1 MKKGLVLAVGNS
13 LMGDDGAGPLLAG
26 LMKEKPIQGWDV
38 IEGGLVPENMVD
50 LIRDRSPQRVLVVD
64 ASDMDLPPGTTCLI
78 NDDMLADPF
87 FITTHTLPLTF
98 LIEAIR
104 DFVPEVD
111 LLGIQPD
118 LIAFGY
124 PMSIRVRDAVHRV
137 YHELAS
143 GKPAWE
149 PYSRWVEA
157 GRLDQAATNDTGNF

>member
-13 LMGDDGAGPLLAG
+13 LMGDDGAGPLLAE

-38 IEGGLVPENMVD
+38 IEGELVPENMVH
-50 LIRDRSPQRVLVVD
+50 LLRDRSPQRVLVVD

-104 DFVPEVD
+104 DFVPKVD
-111 LLGIQPD
+111 LLGIQPE

-124 PMSIRVRDAVHRV
+124 PMSSSVRGAVHQL
-137 YHELAS
+137 YLQLAA
-143 GKPAWE
+143 GNPEWE
-149 PYSRWVEA
+149 TLIPVGVIGEI
-157 GRLDQAATNDTGNF
+157 G